1 MKTRMKMVGSSI
13 VRDGLTIETN
23 KADLVCFLNRRCHQ
37 ADSIATKM
45 ILTVASA
52 LGVAKRTKRNLN

>member
-1 MKTRMKMVGSSI
+1 MKTGVKMVGSSI

-23 KADLVCFLNRRCHQ
+23 KADMVCFLNRQCHQ
-37 ADSIATKM
+37 ADSIATKT

-52 LGVAKRTKRNLN
+52 LGVAKRTKRNLD